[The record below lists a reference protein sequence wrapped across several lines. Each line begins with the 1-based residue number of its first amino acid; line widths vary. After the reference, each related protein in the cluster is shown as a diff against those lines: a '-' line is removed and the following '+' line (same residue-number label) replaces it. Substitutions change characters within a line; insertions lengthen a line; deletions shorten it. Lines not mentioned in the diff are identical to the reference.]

1 MFILAQTT
9 TTETMNIV
17 CGKIIGLNP
26 HFQAEQLVKAKTGA
40 QNMHARLAMK
50 IENEEE
56 MEQS

>member
-1 MFILAQTT
+1 
-9 TTETMNIV
+9 MNIV
-17 CGKIIGLNP
+17 FGKIIGLYP

-40 QNMHARLAMK
+40 QNMHAMK

>member
-1 MFILAQTT
+1 
-9 TTETMNIV
+9 MNIV
-17 CGKIIGLNP
+17 FGKIIGLYP